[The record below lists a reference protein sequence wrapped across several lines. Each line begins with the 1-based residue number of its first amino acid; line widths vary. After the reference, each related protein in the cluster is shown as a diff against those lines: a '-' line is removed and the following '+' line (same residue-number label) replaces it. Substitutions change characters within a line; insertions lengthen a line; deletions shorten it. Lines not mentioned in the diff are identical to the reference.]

1 MAAASMAFSMP
12 DNFSSSFAANSKP
25 VDLAHLAKQTMGDK
39 DLEIEILQLFAR
51 NTRVILHELADADH
65 AKIVALAHRL
75 KGSADAVGAFRVSTA
90 ARDLESNPA
99 DSNLFAQVTSSVIEA
114 ENFILKLCR
123 S

>member
-1 MAAASMAFSMP
+1 MAAANMAFGMP
-12 DNFSSSFAANSKP
+12 DNFSSSFEVSSKP

-51 NTRVILHELADADH
+51 NTRMILHELANADK
-65 AKIVALAHRL
+65 AKITALSHRL
-75 KGSADAVGAFRVSTA
+75 KGSADAVGAFKISVA
-90 ARDLESNPA
+90 AQTLENNPS
-99 DSNLFAQVTSSVIEA
+99 DSNAFAQVTTSIIEA